1 MWFSPGQPG
10 PRKQMSLVRGRAAGN
25 LDATGAGLKGQ
36 TARALRRETVATG
49 PGAGP
54 DAQPRAAHG
63 SPSPGVTPS
72 LSDSA
77 AGFARLDRATYGCGG
92 L

>member
-36 TARALRRETVATG
+36 TALVVRPETVAAG

-54 DAQPRAAHG
+54 DVQPGAAQWK
-63 SPSPGVTPS
+63 SLPGRDT
-72 LSDSA
+72 LA
-77 AGFARLDRATYGCGG
+77 E
-92 L
+92 